1 MQVSEALFPSKT
13 TQIQNRYS
21 ATPAALPA
29 APQFLVRRS
38 CHRGALAT
46 TPGSPVSRHSQSSRL
61 WGRSRHAAS
70 TPSPFGRIRPRP
82 LALKHQS
89 VPTFSVEG
97 SVTNRPTPVAVPSPI
112 QHMHNIQKL
121 QPPRRQEHV
130 LRKRNSRVKWSRKN
144 ALAPK
149 PSPGCRL
156 SAQISARYKD
166 LVLTMMSVR
175 GGNEGSSSRNGR
187 RHQGCFSPAGD
198 RQLTKKEDGCNV
210 LVILRCF
217 LWALRRMHG
226 LSSFIATRRHSAD
239 GRSSPSRR
247 SPLSTLD
254 DALYWTEQPAPAAL
268 DIISAMFSDS
278 IPPRTSGRSDDLGN
292 GIEILMRYFSLSS
305 RYICVASIM
314 DWTDG
319 RTGQHL
325 MASRYTARL
334 SLLLMKCST
343 YICSAR

>member
-166 LVLTMMSVR
+166 LVLTMISVR
-175 GGNEGSSSRNGR
+175 GGNEGSFSRNGR

-198 RQLTKKEDGCNV
+198 RQLTKKEDGCN
-210 LVILRCF
+210 
-217 LWALRRMHG
+217 
-226 LSSFIATRRHSAD
+226 IAT
-239 GRSSPSRR
+239 
-247 SPLSTLD
+247 
-254 DALYWTEQPAPAAL
+254 
-268 DIISAMFSDS
+268 
-278 IPPRTSGRSDDLGN
+278 
-292 GIEILMRYFSLSS
+292 LMFSLSYGVFS
-305 RYICVASIM
+305 GLSAACMVC
-314 DWTDG
+314 
-319 RTGQHL
+319 
-325 MASRYTARL
+325 RL
-334 SLLLMKCST
+334 SSRLVATLPMVGRRRRGAPRCPPST
-343 YICSAR
+343 THFIGPSNPLPRHWISYQPCSAIPSRQGRLVGRMI